1 MDRRRIMWGLVA
13 VWALGC
19 GSKPGA
25 DGGTSDEGIDAGS
38 SDGGT
43 PSCAALPN
51 PVYLQVGDTQEPV
64 IKALGKKLRDS
75 SVNPMTIVY
84 TTSGSCTN
92 VEAFYGGTPIT
103 VNPRYIPSEAESPGW
118 TASSASPS
126 CTIQSGGHAIDL
138 ANSALFV
145 SSCNPDTP
153 PAGIKLFQGPVQAYA
168 LVVPHASTQIAMTA
182 EEAYFSFG
190 FGSSGQVTPWNDE
203 SFLFIRTSTKS
214 TLLTWAAILGVPAA
228 KWKGVRRDKSS
239 EVLNDVA
246 ASASPEKTV
255 GLLGAEIY
263 DGARNNVNALA
274 FRAYGQGRAYLPD
287 STPTSFDKKNLRDG
301 HYVSWSPTVWLAK
314 VDGAGIPTDARVK
327 YIIDCLLGN
336 PDITPAPD
344 FRPLDVVISKGLVP
358 ECAMEVTR
366 SVEGGDLSP
375 YHPSHSCGCYFES
388 LVGGSSPQCVT
399 DGGVVVDA
407 GTPEGTCVAN
417 PTTHFELINQC
428 TTAKGVVKRPSLPL
442 LLPDG
447 GLPSL
452 P

>member
-1 MDRRRIMWGLVA
+1 MARRWIVWGLLA
-13 VWALGC
+13 GLALGC
-19 GSKPGA
+19 GSKPSTDA
-25 DGGTSDEGIDAGS
+25 GTSDDGTDGGP

-43 PSCAALPN
+43 PSCATRPN

-64 IKALGKKLRDS
+64 IKALGKKLRES

-92 VEAFYGGTPIT
+92 IEAFYNDTRIT
-103 VNPRYIPSEAESPGW
+103 VNPKYIPSETESPGW

-126 CTIQSGGHAIDL
+126 CTIQTGGHAIDL

-145 SSCNPDTP
+145 SSCNPDAP
-153 PAGIKLFQGPVQAYA
+153 PAGIKLFQGPIQAYT
-168 LVVPHASTQIAMTA
+168 LVVPHASTQVAMTA
-182 EEAYFSFG
+182 EEAYFTFG
-190 FGSSGQVTPWNDE
+190 FGNSGQITPWNDE
-203 SFLFIRTSTKS
+203 AFLFIRTSTKS
-214 TLLTWAAILGVPAA
+214 TLLTWAAIIGVPAA
-228 KWKGVRRDKSS
+228 KWKGIRYDKSS
-239 EVLNDVA
+239 EVLNSVS

-255 GLLGAEIY
+255 GLLGAEIS
-263 DGARNNVNALA
+263 DGARNNVSALA
-274 FRAYGQGRAYLPD
+274 FRAYGQERAYAPD

-301 HYVSWSPTVWLAK
+301 HYVPWSPTVWLAK
-314 VDGAGIPTDARVK
+314 VDGAGVPTDARVK

-336 PDITPAPD
+336 PDIAPAPD
-344 FRPLDVVISKGLVP
+344 FKPLDIVISKGLVP

-366 SVEGGDLSP
+366 SAEGGDLSP
-375 YHPSHSCGCYFES
+375 SHPSHSCSCYFEH

-399 DGGVVVDA
+399 DGGVVDA

-417 PTTHFELINQC
+417 PTTHLELINQC
-428 TTAKGVVKRPSLPL
+428 TTAKGITKNPSLPG

-447 GLPSL
+447 GLPPL